1 MLIYIVSKDE
11 SMHHFGSH
19 LFFIQLWRLVLIFPL
34 PKNWEHEKCF
44 TQGSFYVLSS
54 LSHKLRQFLKLM
66 PHYKIAPDWFS
77 IFHICQVLQGLL
89 LVKPC
94 TWRKHCVSFSS
105 LPTLHTKGFKNVL
118 VLHIGL
124 ICKVK
129 DIAIFSIPSSAFSW
143 SLFLQFLGLEF
154 IIQKDIGVIHNWPS
168 TNLKFEILIVANFM
182 QSYLH

>member
-1 MLIYIVSKDE
+1 
-11 SMHHFGSH
+11 MHHFGSH

-124 ICKVK
+124 ICKLK
-129 DIAIFSIPSSAFSW
+129 DIVIISIPSSCYGLAINKWRITRQDKFYW
-143 SLFLQFLGLEF
+143 SINWCWSAEELFPRLSPF
-154 IIQKDIGVIHNWPS
+154 ITLNHSSPKIS
-168 TNLKFEILIVANFM
+168 
-182 QSYLH
+182 